1 MTAGEIVAECTESI
15 RDERVRIEFP
25 LALIAIPASRPECA
39 VSPRDAAQRDWDAD
53 SFFRGRLETILRP
66 DRA

>member
-25 LALIAIPASRPECA
+25 LIAIPASRPECA
-39 VSPRDAAQRDWDAD
+39 VFSRDAAQRDRDAAA
-53 SFFRGRLETILRP
+53 FFRARLGTILRP
-66 DRA
+66 DRP